1 MTLPT
6 NEIEAQAP
14 LEQGIDSLLTALC
27 LQFEMMAAVLV
38 TGQGHVVVHA
48 PANVSAH
55 LREQASLFCQLA
67 QQLPD
72 HMLVEDTQLNPV
84 FAPVFAAQANPSI
97 RFFAACHLRDANQ
110 ACLGW
115 LFLLHPEPRQLALHQ
130 QTSLRAMADT
140 TARWLSMALQNQAL
154 AASNARWKFALDGAG
169 HGVWDWDL
177 SSNRVTFSTQ
187 WKTMLGYD
195 EQDIGDDCQ
204 DWLSRVHPADLA
216 HFKTLIDAVKSG
228 EAQSLICEYRLLT
241 KTNEWCWILSK
252 GMIMAGKDHEGPRRM
267 IGTNTDITARKQ
279 SERLIWQQANF
290 DALTGLPNKHLLNQ
304 LLSERIHGDHG
315 ANNMVALMIVD
326 LDNFKDVNDALGHIY
341 GDMLL
346 MEAASR
352 IQAAVLP
359 ADIVAREGGD
369 EFIIVTTAA
378 SLAELENTATNVLRV
393 LGQSYELLS
402 EVVFCAASIGIALYP
417 QHTLSPNVLMKY
429 ADQALY
435 LAKSTARGQYA
446 FYSHEL
452 EEEALKRS
460 KLTTE
465 LRFAVEEQ
473 AFEVFYQ
480 PIFRLDTRETVKAE
494 ALVRWK
500 HPERGYV
507 SPAEFIPLA
516 ESTGLI
522 NAIGDWVFKEAA
534 MFAKALR
541 GSYAPD
547 FQISV
552 NKSPMQFLTVGKLDW
567 AAFLTTL
574 DLPGKAISV
583 EITEGLLLQQSQE
596 VNARIKKIRDTG
608 MSISL
613 DDFGT
618 GYSSLSY
625 LSSYEIDYLKID
637 RSFIINLTTSSKNQ
651 ALCKAIITMA
661 HELGYQVI
669 AEGIETEQQ
678 LHLLAALG
686 CDLGQGYFISR
697 PLPQQDFVAWLAS
710 TLSTTQL
717 AEAAAG

>member
-1 MTLPT
+1 M
-6 NEIEAQAP
+6 E
-14 LEQGIDSLLTALC
+14 SLLAALC
-27 LQFEMMAAVLV
+27 AQFEVEAAMLV

-48 PANVSAH
+48 PFSISAS
-55 LREQASLFCQLA
+55 LRAQAPLFCQLTHDV
-67 QQLPD
+67 QDLRQ
-72 HMLVEDTQLNPV
+72 VEDTLLDPV
-84 FAPVFAAQANPSI
+84 CAALFPAQATPHI
-97 RFFAACHLRDANQ
+97 RFFAAAHLKDANGD
-110 ACLGW
+110 CLGW
-115 LFLLHPEPRQLALHQ
+115 LFLINPEPRSLSPLQQSSLLA
-130 QTSLRAMADT
+130 
-140 TARWLSMALQNQAL
+140 TASMASQWLTMAMENQAL
-154 AASNARWKFALDGAG
+154 AASSARWKFALDGAG

-177 SSNRVTFSTQ
+177 NSNRVAFSTQ
-187 WKTMLGYD
+187 WKTMLGYADD
-195 EQDIGDDCQ
+195 EIGDEGDE
-204 DWLSRVHPADLA
+204 WISRVHPSDIADLRA
-216 HFKTLIDAVKSG
+216 QFDAVKAG
-228 EAQSLICEYRLLT
+228 EAQSLICEYRMLT
-241 KTNEWCWILSK
+241 KSAEWCWILSK
-252 GMIMAGKDHEGPRRM
+252 GMVMTGNDSEGPRRM

-279 SERLIWQQANF
+279 TERLIWQQANY

-352 IQAAVLP
+352 IQSAVLP

-369 EFIIVTTAA
+369 EFIIVTTTA
-378 SLAELENTATNVLRV
+378 SLAELEKTAANVLRV
-393 LGQSYELLS
+393 LSQSYELLS

-435 LAKSTARGQYA
+435 LAKSKSRGQYA
-446 FYSHEL
+446 FYSQEL
-452 EEEALKRS
+452 EQTALKRS

-480 PIFRLDTRETVKAE
+480 PIFRLDNRVTVKAE

-500 HPERGYV
+500 HPERGYI

-534 MFAKALR
+534 AFAKALR
-541 GSYAPD
+541 DSYVPD

-552 NKSPMQFLTVGKLDW
+552 NKSPIQFLTVGKLDW
-567 AAFLTTL
+567 AAFLTSL
-574 DLPGKAISV
+574 GLPGKAISV

-637 RSFIINLTTSSKNQ
+637 RSFITHLTTSTKNQ

-678 LHLLAALG
+678 LNLLAELG

-697 PLPQQDFVAWLAS
+697 PLPQHDFVAWLAS
-710 TLSTTQL
+710 SMSTLQL
-717 AEAAAG
+717 AEAAG

>member
-6 NEIEAQAP
+6 TEIEAAQP
-14 LEQGIDSLLTALC
+14 LEPGLESLLGSLC
-27 LQFEMMAAVLV
+27 LPLQLMAVLV
-38 TGQGHVVVHA
+38 TKEGQVVVHA
-48 PANVSAH
+48 PPVIRH
-55 LREQASLFCQLA
+55 RLHEQASLFYQLT
-67 QQLPD
+67 QQRPSP
-72 HMLVEDTQLNPV
+72 MLVEDAQRDAAL
-84 FAPVFAAQANPSI
+84 APVFSAQADLPVH
-97 RFFAACHLRDANQ
+97 FFAAYSLNDADQ
-110 ACLGW
+110 ASQGW
-115 LFLLHPEPRQLALHQ
+115 LFLMHDQARQLTPDQ
-130 QTSLRAMADT
+130 KTSLQAMADAVSGWLT
-140 TARWLSMALQNQAL
+140 LARQNQAL
-154 AASNARWKFALDGAG
+154 ATSNARWKFALDGAG

-187 WKTMLGYD
+187 WKSMLGYD

-204 DWLSRVHPADLA
+204 EWVSRVHPADVV
-216 HFKTLIDAVKSG
+216 HFQSQIDAVKKG

-241 KTNEWCWILSK
+241 KSGEWCWILSK
-252 GMIMAGKDHEGPRRM
+252 GMIMTGRDHDGPRRM

-304 LLSERIHGDHG
+304 LLSERIHGDHH
-315 ANNMVALMIVD
+315 ADKMVALMIVD
-326 LDNFKDVNDALGHIY
+326 LDNFKDVNDALGHVY

-369 EFIIVTTAA
+369 EFIIVTTTT
-378 SLAELENTATNVLRV
+378 SLAELENTAANVLRA
-393 LGQSYELLS
+393 LSQSYELLS

-417 QHTLSPNVLMKY
+417 QHTLSATVLMKY

-446 FYSHEL
+446 FYSREL

-494 ALVRWK
+494 ALVRWH
-500 HPERGYV
+500 HPERGYI

-534 MFAKALR
+534 VFAKSLR
-541 GSYAPD
+541 GSYVPD

-552 NKSPMQFLTVGKLDW
+552 NKSPIQFLTVGKLDW
-567 AAFLTTL
+567 AAFLATL

-583 EITEGLLLQQSQE
+583 EITEGLLLQQSQD

-678 LHLLAALG
+678 LDLLAEMG

-697 PLPQQDFVAWLAS
+697 PLPQHEFVTWLANS
-710 TLSTTQL
+710 LSTPQL
-717 AEAAAG
+717 AVAAVG

>member
-1 MTLPT
+1 MIVATT
-6 NEIEAQAP
+6 RIEAPTP
-14 LEQGIDSLLTALC
+14 LEQGMTCLLAALC
-27 LQFEMMAAVLV
+27 LEFEGMAAMLV
-38 TGQGHVVVHA
+38 TAQGQVVVHA
-48 PANVSAH
+48 TTPMDFP

-67 QQLPD
+67 GQVPEHL
-72 HMLVEDTQLNPV
+72 LVEDTLL
-84 FAPVFAAQANPSI
+84 APALAAVCAAQTPPI
-97 RFFAACHLRDANQ
+97 RFFAASHLKDADD

-115 LFLLHPEPRQLALHQ
+115 LFLVHVKPVTLTAAQRL
-130 QTSLRAMADT
+130 SLQAMAE
-140 TARWLSMALQNQAL
+140 AASRWLMMVQQNLAL

-177 SSNRVTFSTQ
+177 TSNRVTFSPQ

-195 EQDIGDDCQ
+195 DADIGDDCQ
-204 DWLSRVHPADLA
+204 EWVSRVHPVDLA
-216 HFKTLIDAVKSG
+216 HFQSQIDAVKSG
-228 EAQSLICEYRLLT
+228 QAQSLICEYRLLT
-241 KTNEWCWILSK
+241 KSGEWCWILSK
-252 GMIMAGKDHEGPRRM
+252 GMIMAGNDHEGPRM

-315 ANNMVALMIVD
+315 ADNMVALMIVD

-378 SLAELENTATNVLRV
+378 SVAELENTATNVLKV

-534 MFAKALR
+534 VFAKALR
-541 GSYAPD
+541 ASYAPD

-552 NKSPMQFLTVGKLDW
+552 NKSPIQFLTVGKLDW
-567 AAFLTTL
+567 SAFLTNL

-583 EITEGLLLQQSQE
+583 EITEGLLLQQSQD
-596 VNARIKKIRDTG
+596 VHARIKKIRDSG

-637 RSFIINLTTSSKNQ
+637 RSFIINLTTSKKNQ

-678 LHLLAALG
+678 LHLLADMG
-686 CDLGQGYFISR
+686 CDMGQGYFISR
-697 PLPQQDFVAWLAS
+697 PLPQQDFVAWLADSLS
-710 TLSTTQL
+710 TLQL
-717 AEAAAG
+717 AEATG

>member
-1 MTLPT
+1 MTLT
-6 NEIEAQAP
+6 TTKIEAQAP
-14 LEQGIDSLLTALC
+14 LEQGMDSLLAALC
-27 LQFEMMAAVLV
+27 LQLEMMAAVLV

-48 PANVSAH
+48 PSAVSQR
-55 LREQASLFCQLA
+55 LREQAALFCQLA
-67 QQLPD
+67 QQVPD
-72 HMLVEDTQLNPV
+72 PMLVEDTSLDPV
-84 FAPVFAAQANPSI
+84 LAPLLSQADPPV
-97 RFFAACHLRDANQ
+97 RFFAAWHLKDADH
-110 ACLGW
+110 ACQGW
-115 LFLLHPEPRQLALHQ
+115 LFLLHAEPRQLTPPQQSALQ
-130 QTSLRAMADT
+130 AIAD
-140 TARWLSMALQNQAL
+140 AASHWLTITLQNQAL
-154 AASNARWKFALDGAG
+154 VASNARWKFALDGAG

-195 EQDIGDDCQ
+195 DQDIGDECQ
-204 DWLSRVHPADLA
+204 EWVSRVHPADLA
-216 HFKTLIDAVKSG
+216 HFQAQVDAVKADQ
-228 EAQSLICEYRLLT
+228 AQSLICEHRMQT
-241 KTNEWCWILSK
+241 KSGEWCWILSK
-252 GMIMAGKDHEGPRRM
+252 GMIMAGNDRDGRRRM

-315 ANNMVALMIVD
+315 ADNMVALMIVD

-378 SLAELENTATNVLRV
+378 NLAEIENTATNVLKV

-402 EVVFCAASIGIALYP
+402 EIVFCAASIGIALYP
-417 QHTLSPNVLMKY
+417 RHTLSPNVLMKY

-435 LAKSTARGQYA
+435 LAKSKARGQYA
-446 FYSHEL
+446 FYSHQL
-452 EEEALKRS
+452 EEEALRRS

-480 PIFRLDTRETVKAE
+480 PIFRLDTQETLKAE

-567 AAFLTTL
+567 AAFLANM
-574 DLPGKAISV
+574 DLPGNAISV

-678 LHLLAALG
+678 LHLLADMG

-697 PLPQQDFVAWLAS
+697 PLPQHEFVAWLANRAS
-710 TLSTTQL
+710 SRQL